1 MTQYQHI
8 DIFTYTLLSS
18 YISALENVYCPSNNK
33 INSVR
38 SFLQPIIK
46 SFYGLQRAVRF
57 PGSGHDVAVR
67 HTGNRGA
74 DKKPA
79 ADAF

>member
-1 MTQYQHI
+1 M
-8 DIFTYTLLSS
+8 SVW
-18 YISALENVYCPSNNK
+18 ENVYCLRGNK

-46 SFYGLQRAVRF
+46 SFYGLQRALRF

-74 DKKPA
+74 HKKPA
-79 ADAF
+79 ADAV